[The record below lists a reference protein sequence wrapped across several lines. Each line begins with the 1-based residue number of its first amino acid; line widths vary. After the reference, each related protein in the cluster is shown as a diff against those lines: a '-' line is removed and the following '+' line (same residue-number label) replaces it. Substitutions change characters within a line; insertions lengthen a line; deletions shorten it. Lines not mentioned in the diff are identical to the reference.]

1 MTDGTEIPTDIREK
15 YANNNKTIRLA
26 AVKLEEANVRY
37 TVLTDNAR
45 LAYVSWTVSI
55 FFNPVYTSNIHSH
68 SGAMIMLVTHTVNTH
83 HILPL

>member
-26 AVKLEEANVRY
+26 AVKLEEADVRY

-55 FFNPVYTSNIHSH
+55 FLKILCTLLTFT
-68 SGAMIMLVTHTVNTH
+68 VTAE
-83 HILPL
+83 L

>member
-1 MTDGTEIPTDIREK
+1 MTDGTEITTNNREK
-15 YANNNKTIRLA
+15 YENNKTIRLA

-68 SGAMIMLVTHTVNTH
+68 SGAMIMLVTNTVNTH

>member
-1 MTDGTEIPTDIREK
+1 MTDGTEIPTNNREK
-15 YANNNKTIRLA
+15 YENNKTIRLA

-68 SGAMIMLVTHTVNTH
+68 SGAMIMLVTNTVNTH

>member
-1 MTDGTEIPTDIREK
+1 MTDGTEILTNNREK
-15 YANNNKTIRLA
+15 YENNNKTIRLA

-55 FFNPVYTSNIHSH
+55 FF
-68 SGAMIMLVTHTVNTH
+68 
-83 HILPL
+83 

>member
-1 MTDGTEIPTDIREK
+1 MTDGTEITTNNREK
-15 YANNNKTIRLA
+15 YENNKTIRLA

-55 FFNPVYTSNIHSH
+55 FF
-68 SGAMIMLVTHTVNTH
+68 
-83 HILPL
+83 

>member
-1 MTDGTEIPTDIREK
+1 MTDGTEIPTNNREK
-15 YANNNKTIRLA
+15 YENNNKTIRLA

-55 FFNPVYTSNIHSH
+55 FF
-68 SGAMIMLVTHTVNTH
+68 
-83 HILPL
+83 

>member
-1 MTDGTEIPTDIREK
+1 MTDGTEIPTNNREK
-15 YANNNKTIRLA
+15 YENNKTIRLA
-26 AVKLEEANVRY
+26 AVKLEEADVRY

-68 SGAMIMLVTHTVNTH
+68 SGAMIMLVTNTVNTH

>member
-1 MTDGTEIPTDIREK
+1 MTDGTEIPTNNREK
-15 YANNNKTIRLA
+15 YENNKTIRLA

-55 FFNPVYTSNIHSH
+55 FF
-68 SGAMIMLVTHTVNTH
+68 
-83 HILPL
+83 

>member
-45 LAYVSWTVSI
+45 LAYVSWPFSI
-55 FFNPVYTSNIHSH
+55 FLKSFVHF
-68 SGAMIMLVTHTVNTH
+68 
-83 HILPL
+83 